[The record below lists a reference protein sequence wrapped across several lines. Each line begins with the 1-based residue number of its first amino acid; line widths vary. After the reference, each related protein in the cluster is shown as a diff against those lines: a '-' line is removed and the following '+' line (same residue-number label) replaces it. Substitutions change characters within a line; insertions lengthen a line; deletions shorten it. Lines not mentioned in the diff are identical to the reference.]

1 MVQYPSLLTTIHRIV
16 RLNNPADNHLD
27 QTLEEITEKIPPQEI
42 NLKKEVMAKL
52 TLMQYT
58 GTTLGRHK
66 TLKIITSME
75 IMDTSTQDIKNKHL
89 IIPKEL
95 QDQTQKVQKY
105 QLSLNNTTEKV
116 HGKKQYVNTG
126 NKGIV
131 KMAPI
136 VNGNIM
142 TSHR

>member
-1 MVQYPSLLTTIHRIV
+1 
-16 RLNNPADNHLD
+16 
-27 QTLEEITEKIPPQEI
+27 
-42 NLKKEVMAKL
+42 
-52 TLMQYT
+52 
-58 GTTLGRHK
+58 
-66 TLKIITSME
+66 ME
-75 IMDTSTQDIKNKHL
+75 IMDTSTQDIENKHL